1 MASPKPSHEKSPKVY
16 LRNESYTSTITEP
29 SYMTPYL
36 GTPVTYKPG
45 ETIIYTR
52 QPATMPRHQ
61 YQSTEPTSEQPFYA
75 DESTLRSGTFSEA
88 SNDSRSRHSKVS
100 QRNRSRRHHH
110 HYTHGKPKIEDP
122 DGYWQVPHS
131 NHSTMSGPY
140 VTPGGRHLSR
150 TPKKHTAGVQVV
162 GMDQVIGG
170 KTGNQGGSYN
180 DITQELEDYIQT
192 SQYLPS
198 ERSDVKIAFHYDPTA
213 DMAAN
218 FGEELLTRLQ
228 AQCRAHL
235 AKKKFREDEAV
246 RIIQKN
252 AAIYFDPWVRLFLV
266 LKPHL
271 KHFRLEEEIIQLKGE
286 LEKYKAMVDV
296 LRYENVAY
304 QDKISRLLTLLD
316 QIQPGGTSSDLV
328 SKLVKELSMAVA
340 DHQKQWRLMV
350 AQLPTGEVSGV
361 PGGIS
366 AVIGENNVS
375 STIDPLTANSY
386 KVAKENAEFYREQ
399 LEMLREDASPICA
412 YKSFIQIGVLS
423 ERVEQLQNMLT
434 QESFR
439 VERIS
444 GELETANGQ
453 LAEARDAED
462 ELTNMVEN
470 LKGELNRYRLASATS
485 EANTPGEPMIVA
497 QNIDN
502 TFASAPL
509 PPTYEL
515 INDKQVANN
524 SALRRLNGIR
534 TYLTENPEVYE
545 TLKDTPLGQG
555 GEYDILSATDRMG
568 STSMGLDGTLGH
580 SMNSVFHSQSHVENY
595 HLGRS
600 QELEARYE
608 ALQQKLEDEV
618 GYREDLELEAQEM
631 RNKISN
637 LQRQVRRQR
646 DEHEEEMVERDQAH
660 SRRVRE
666 LDDMVDELTK
676 EKLGLEK
683 RCLELQNKF
692 EELRQTPDQSDS
704 ESAEVGLRDAQA
716 KLTAENRQYQKELD
730 KIREEFEQ
738 YKRENNTTELKD
750 QLVEKDEK
758 ISQLEVNQR
767 HISSDMEILN
777 VRLQNANKLLD
788 DNEQRLR
795 GLTKERQG
803 LMHRIS
809 QLESERDAAV
819 REAASA
825 AGKAG
830 AERETAVARQRELE
844 DLKHERAVYQKDM
857 TDMKLQLMETSTKAE
872 TEKHALE
879 KRLADLETS
888 SSKREADLKAELDM
902 NKEKL
907 ENLQLELSELHKVE
921 SATST
926 DNRHL
931 KRQIR
936 ELQDSVENYI
946 RRVGELERRNSDLSA
961 EVERAR
967 ANREVTASML
977 RDRQSLA
984 SETYEQL
991 VRSSTPI
998 GGTDSVEFSDEDVSD
1013 GEIEGEGGLTSSNT
1027 DLRRRSGLNS
1037 TQTVDRFR
1045 NRSRHGPSSRSGSR
1059 SSTYNPSRSLS
1070 SYRQSPPVLS
1080 TSKDNSSPLPPL
1092 SATLA
1097 RQAELLPQ
1105 TTASQ
1110 QQQNDQPQQSA
1121 PSN

>member
-1 MASPKPSHEKSPKVY
+1 MASPQPTQEQSPKVY
-16 LRNESYTSTITEP
+16 LRNEVYSSSIPDSSYTMPLTRTSV
-29 SYMTPYL
+29 S
-36 GTPVTYKPG
+36 YKPG

-52 QPATMPRHQ
+52 QPATTSRNQ
-61 YQSTEPTSEQPFYA
+61 YQPTESSLEQPLYA
-75 DESTLRSGTFSEA
+75 DESTPRSGTFSEA
-88 SNDSRSRHSKVS
+88 SNDSRSRHLKSS
-100 QRNRSRRHHH
+100 QKNRNRHHHH
-110 HYTHGKPKIEDP
+110 HYTHRRPKIEDP

-131 NHSTMSGPY
+131 NHSTISGPY

-150 TPKKHTAGVQVV
+150 TPKQHTAGVQVV
-162 GMDQVIGG
+162 GTNQVIGG
-170 KTGNQGGSYN
+170 NTDDQGGSYN
-180 DITQELEDYIQT
+180 DVTQELEDYMQT

-198 ERSDVKIAFHYDPTA
+198 EESDLRITFRYDPAA

-218 FGEELLTRLQ
+218 FGDELLTRLQ
-228 AQCRAHL
+228 AQCRAYL
-235 AKKKFREDEAV
+235 ARKRFKEDEAV

-252 AAIYFDPWVRLFLV
+252 ATLYFDPWFRLFLV

-271 KHFRLEEEIIQLKGE
+271 KHYRLEEEIIQLKGE
-286 LEKYKAMVDV
+286 LEKYKAMVNV

-316 QIQPGGTSSDLV
+316 QIQPGGTSNDLV

-340 DHQKQWRLMV
+340 DHQKQWRSMV
-350 AQLPTGEVSGV
+350 DELPTSELNGV
-361 PGGIS
+361 PNGIS
-366 AVIGENNVS
+366 AVIGRNNVS
-375 STIDPLTANSY
+375 SEMDPMTENSY
-386 KVAKENAEFYREQ
+386 RMAKDNAEFYREQ
-399 LEMLREDASPICA
+399 LEMLREDVEAQNARISQH
-412 YKSFIQIGVLS
+412 YEEKIGVLS

-439 VERIS
+439 VERLN

-453 LAEARDAED
+453 LAEAHDAED
-462 ELTNMVEN
+462 DLTKMVEN
-470 LKGELNRYRLASATS
+470 LKAELNQYQMASAS
-485 EANTPGEPMIVA
+485 SEPMIVA
-497 QNIDN
+497 QNTEN
-502 TFASAPL
+502 AFAAAPL
-509 PPTYEL
+509 PPSSYEL
-515 INDKQVANN
+515 IKDKQAENN
-524 SALRRLNGIR
+524 GALRKLAGIR
-534 TYLTENPEVYE
+534 SYLVENPEIYE
-545 TLKDTPLGQG
+545 NLKDTPLGQG

-568 STSMGLDGTLGH
+568 STSLGLDGTLGN

-646 DEHEEEMVERDQAH
+646 DEHEEEMVEREQAH
-660 SRRVRE
+660 TRRVRE
-666 LDDMVDELTK
+666 LDDMVDELSK
-676 EKLGLEK
+676 EKQGLEK
-683 RCLELQNKF
+683 RCLELQNKI

-704 ESAEVGLRDAQA
+704 ESGEADLLDVQA
-716 KLTAENRQYQKELD
+716 KLTTENRQYQKELD

-738 YKRENNTTELKD
+738 YKRENNINVLKD
-750 QLVEKDEK
+750 QLTEKDEK
-758 ISQLEVNQR
+758 ISQLEVSQR
-767 HISSDMEILN
+767 HTSSDMEILN

-788 DNEQRLR
+788 ENEQRLR

-803 LMHRIS
+803 LIHRIS
-809 QLESERDAAV
+809 QLESERDAAI

-830 AERETAVARQRELE
+830 AERETAIARQRELE
-844 DLKHERAVYQKDM
+844 DLKHERTAYQKDI

-888 SSKREADLKAELDM
+888 ATKREADLKAELDM
-902 NKEKL
+902 HKEKL
-907 ENLQLELSELHKVE
+907 ENLQQELSELHKVE

-936 ELQDSVENYI
+936 ELQDLIETYT
-946 RRVGELERRNSDLSA
+946 RRVGELERRNSDLTA

-967 ANREVTASML
+967 ANRETTASML

-984 SETYEQL
+984 SEAYEQL
-991 VRSSTPI
+991 IRSSTTI
-998 GGTDSVEFSDEDVSD
+998 GGTDSVEYSDEEDPD
-1013 GEIEGEGGLTSSNT
+1013 CDIGGEGGLTSSNT
-1027 DLRRRSGLNS
+1027 DLRRRIGLS
-1037 TQTVDRFR
+1037 DTQTVDRYR
-1045 NRSRHGPSSRSGSR
+1045 NRSHQRPSSRPGSR
-1059 SSTYNPSRSLS
+1059 SSTYNPSRQLSPYRKSPPILS
-1070 SYRQSPPVLS
+1070 SSKDSSLPPPPVS
-1080 TSKDNSSPLPPL
+1080 T
-1092 SATLA
+1092 TLTK
-1097 RQAELLPQ
+1097 QAELPKQ
-1105 TTASQ
+1105 MTSSQ
-1110 QQQNDQPQQSA
+1110 KSA
-1121 PSN
+1121 TYDLEI

>member
-1 MASPKPSHEKSPKVY
+1 MASPKPNPEKSPKVY
-16 LRNESYTSTITEP
+16 LRNEGYTSSVVEP

-36 GTPVTYKPG
+36 GTPVTYKSG

-52 QPATMPRHQ
+52 QPATMPQ
-61 YQSTEPTSEQPFYA
+61 YKYQSTEPATEQSYYV
-75 DESTLRSGTFSEA
+75 DESIPRTGTFSEV
-88 SNDSRSRHSKVS
+88 SNDSKSRHSKES
-100 QRNRSRRHHH
+100 QKNRNRHHH
-110 HYTHGKPKIEDP
+110 RHYVHGKAKIEDP
-122 DGYWQVPHS
+122 DGYWQVPHN
-131 NHSTMSGPY
+131 NHSTMPGPY

-162 GMDQVIGG
+162 ETDQVIGG
-170 KTGNQGGSYN
+170 KPSDQGGSYN
-180 DITQELEDYIQT
+180 DITQKLEDYIQT
-192 SQYLPS
+192 SRFLPS
-198 ERSDVKIAFHYDPTA
+198 ENSDLTIAFHYDPTA

-218 FGEELLTRLQ
+218 YSEELLIRLQ

-252 AAIYFDPWVRLFLV
+252 AALYFDPWVRLFLV

-316 QIQPGGTSSDLV
+316 QLQPGGTSSDLV
-328 SKLVKELSMAVA
+328 GKLVKELSMAVA
-340 DHQKQWRLMV
+340 DHQKQWRSMV
-350 AQLPTGEVSGV
+350 ADLPTSEVNGV
-361 PGGIS
+361 SSGIS

-375 STIDPLTANSY
+375 SAIDPTTANSY

-399 LEMLREDASPICA
+399 LEMLREDVEAQNARISQH
-412 YKSFIQIGVLS
+412 YEEKIGVLS

-439 VERIS
+439 VESIS
-444 GELETANGQ
+444 GELETVNGQ
-453 LAEARDAED
+453 LAEARDAEG

-470 LKGELNRYRLASATS
+470 LKGELNRYRMASATN

-502 TFASAPL
+502 TFAAAPMASL
-509 PPTYEL
+509 HEL
-515 INDKQVANN
+515 ISDKQVANN
-524 SALRRLNGIR
+524 SALKRLTDIR
-534 TYLTENPEVYE
+534 NYLAENPEIYE
-545 TLKDTPLGQG
+545 NLKDTPLGQG

-608 ALQQKLEDEV
+608 ALQQKFEDEV

-646 DEHEEEMVERDQAH
+646 DEHEEEMVEREQAH

-666 LDDMVDELTK
+666 LDDMIDELTK

-683 RCLELQNKF
+683 RYLELQNKF
-692 EELRQTPDQSDS
+692 EELQQTPDQSDS
-704 ESAEVGLRDAQA
+704 ESTKVDLRDVQA

-738 YKRENNTTELKD
+738 YKRENSTTELKD

-758 ISQLEVNQR
+758 ISQLEVSQR

-803 LMHRIS
+803 LMHRIL
-809 QLESERDAAV
+809 QLENERDAAV
-819 REAASA
+819 REASLA

-830 AERETAVARQRELE
+830 AEREAAVARQRELE
-844 DLKHERAVYQKDM
+844 DLRHEREAYRKDM

-888 SSKREADLKAELDM
+888 SNKREADLKAELDM

-946 RRVGELERRNSDLSA
+946 RKVSELERRNSDLSA

-967 ANREVTASML
+967 ANREVTASIL

-991 VRSSTPI
+991 IRSSTPI
-998 GGTDSVEFSDEDVSD
+998 GGTDSIEFSDEEVSD
-1013 GEIEGEGGLTSSNT
+1013 GEIKGEGGLTSSNT
-1027 DLRRRSGLNS
+1027 DPRRRSGLNS
-1037 TQTVDRFR
+1037 TQTVDRYR
-1045 NRSRHGPSSRSGSR
+1045 SRSRHEPSSRSGSR
-1059 SSTYNPSRSLS
+1059 SGTYNPSRPMS
-1070 SYRQSPPVLS
+1070 SYRQSLPV
-1080 TSKDNSSPLPPL
+1080 SKDNSSPLPPL
-1092 SATLA
+1092 STTLA
-1097 RQAELLPQ
+1097 RQV
-1105 TTASQ
+1105 
-1110 QQQNDQPQQSA
+1110 
-1121 PSN
+1121 

>member
-1 MASPKPSHEKSPKVY
+1 MASPKPSQEKLPKVY
-16 LRNESYTSTITEP
+16 LRNEGYTPSVPEP

-36 GTPVTYKPG
+36 GTPVTYKSG
-45 ETIIYTR
+45 ETIVYTR
-52 QPATMPRHQ
+52 QPATMPLRQ
-61 YQSTEPTSEQPFYA
+61 YQYNVPATEQPIYA
-75 DESTLRSGTFSEA
+75 DDSTPRSGTYSEV
-88 SNDSRSRHSKVS
+88 SNDSRSRHSKVN
-100 QRNRSRRHHH
+100 QRNRNRRHHH
-110 HYTHGKPKIEDP
+110 HYTPGKARIEDP

-131 NHSTMSGPY
+131 SHSTMPGPY
-140 VTPGGRHLSR
+140 VTPGGRHLPR
-150 TPKKHTAGVQVV
+150 TPMKHTAGVQVV
-162 GMDQVIGG
+162 GTDQVIGG
-170 KTGNQGGSYN
+170 NIGDQGGSYN
-180 DITQELEDYIQT
+180 DTTQELEDYIQN
-192 SQYLPS
+192 SQFLPS
-198 ERSDVKIAFHYDPTA
+198 ENSKLMIKFHIDPTA

-235 AKKKFREDEAV
+235 AKQRFREDEAV

-350 AQLPTGEVSGV
+350 AGLPTGDVNGV
-361 PGGIS
+361 PSGIS
-366 AVIGENNVS
+366 AVIGENNAS
-375 STIDPLTANSY
+375 SAIDPMTANSY

-399 LEMLREDASPICA
+399 LEMLREDVEAQNARISQH
-412 YKSFIQIGVLS
+412 YEEKIGVLS

-470 LKGELNRYRLASATS
+470 LKGELNRYRMASANS
-485 EANTPGEPMIVA
+485 EANTPGEAMIVA
-497 QNIDN
+497 RNIDN
-502 TFASAPL
+502 TFAAAPL
-509 PPTYEL
+509 SSSHEL
-515 INDKQVANN
+515 LNDKQVANN
-524 SALRRLNGIR
+524 SALKRLTDIR
-534 TYLTENPEVYE
+534 NYLAENPEIYE
-545 TLKDTPLGQG
+545 NLKDTPLGQG

-608 ALQQKLEDEV
+608 ALQQKLEEEV

-646 DEHEEEMVERDQAH
+646 DEHEEEMVEREQAH
-660 SRRVRE
+660 TRRVRE

-676 EKLGLEK
+676 EKMGLEK

-704 ESAEVGLRDAQA
+704 ESTEVDLRDVQA

-738 YKRENNTTELKD
+738 YKRTNSTTELKD

-758 ISQLEVNQR
+758 ISQLEVSQR

-844 DLKHERAVYQKDM
+844 DLKHERAAYQKDM

-936 ELQDSVENYI
+936 ELQDSVENYV

-967 ANREVTASML
+967 ASREASVSTL

-991 VRSSTPI
+991 IRSSTPL
-998 GGTDSVEFSDEDVSD
+998 GGTDSVEFSDEEVSD
-1013 GEIEGEGGLTSSNT
+1013 GETEGEGGLTSSNT

-1037 TQTVDRFR
+1037 TQTVDRYR
-1045 NRSRHGPSSRSGSR
+1045 NRSRHRPSLRSGPL
-1059 SSTYNPSRSLS
+1059 SSTHNSSRSLS

-1080 TSKDNSSPLPPL
+1080 SSKDNSPLPPL
-1092 SATLA
+1092 STSLA
-1097 RQAELLPQ
+1097 RQAELPQQ
-1105 TTASQ
+1105 TTTSH
-1110 QQQNDQPQQSA
+1110 QQNE
-1121 PSN
+1121 